1 MKSFTFQTSLLIVF
15 LVHANALAQN
25 RFVPNYDE
33 TAIPAYELPPALV
46 TNAGDSVTDRK
57 MWEKTRRPEVLEFFQ
72 SEVYGRCPAACEI
85 KHEAVSEKTDAING
99 KAIRREVD
107 VTMVTGSRSTTMRL
121 LIYTPKS
128 SSNVPV
134 FIGLNFQGN
143 HTIDPAKDISIT
155 KNWIRNR
162 GDVKDNK
169 ATEATR
175 GTVAGGR
182 WPIETIIDRGYGLVT
197 IYYGDIDPD
206 FDDGFKN
213 GIHPQFEQQMTSI
226 PQGER
231 WGSISA
237 WAYGL
242 SRAVDYFEQDDAID
256 AKRVAVIGHSRLGK
270 TSLWAGATDP
280 RFKLVISNNSG
291 CGGAALSRRAIGET
305 VARINTSFPHWFCD
319 NYQKYNNNENA
330 CPVDQHMLI
339 GLIAPRAV
347 YVASATGDRWADPR
361 GEFLSCVHAD
371 PIYRLLG
378 TSGMGGESPP
388 AEFPMAESPINSGHV
403 GYHLR
408 TGEHDVT
415 DYDWAQYLDFADQHV
430 K

>member
-1 MKSFTFQTSLLIVF
+1 MKFVTAQTGLLIAL
-15 LVHANALAQN
+15 LVHSNAIGQG

-33 TAIPAYELPPALV
+33 RAIPAYELPSALV
-46 TNAGDSVTDRK
+46 TDDGKSVTSRAL
-57 MWEKTRRPEVLEFFQ
+57 WEDTRRPEILEHFQ
-72 SEVYGRCPAACEI
+72 SKVYGRSPATCKIRWET
-85 KHEAVSEKTDAING
+85 VSKKTDAIKG

-107 VTMVTGSRSTTMRL
+107 LIMQSGSQSTTMRL

-128 SSNVPV
+128 LSNAPV
-134 FIGLNFQGN
+134 FLGLNFQGN
-143 HTIDPAKDISIT
+143 HTIDPSEDISIT
-155 KNWIRNR
+155 TNWVRNR
-162 GDVKDNK
+162 GEVKNNR

-175 GTVAGGR
+175 GSVAGGR
-182 WPIETIIDRGYGLVT
+182 WPLETIIDRGYGLVT

-206 FDDGFKN
+206 FADGFKN
-213 GIHPQFEQQMTSI
+213 GIHPQFEQQMKPV

-231 WGSISA
+231 WGSIAA

-256 AKRVAVIGHSRLGK
+256 ANRVAVIGHSRLGK
-270 TSLWAGATDP
+270 TALWAGATDS

-291 CGGAALSRRAIGET
+291 CGDAALSRRAIGET
-305 VARINTSFPHWFCD
+305 VGQINTSFPHWFCD
-319 NYQKYNNNENA
+319 NYLEYNNNENA

-371 PIYRLLG
+371 PICRLLG
-378 TSGMGGESPP
+378 TSGMGDHQPP
-388 AEFPMAESPINSGHV
+388 VEFPMAEAPINSGHI

-408 TGEHDVT
+408 TGKHDVT
-415 DYDWAQYLDFADQHV
+415 DYDWAQYLDFADRHV
-430 K
+430 R